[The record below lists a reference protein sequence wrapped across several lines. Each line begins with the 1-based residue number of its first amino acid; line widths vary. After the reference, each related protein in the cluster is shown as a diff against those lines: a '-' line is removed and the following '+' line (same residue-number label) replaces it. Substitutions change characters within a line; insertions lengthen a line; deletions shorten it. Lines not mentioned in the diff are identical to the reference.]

1 MAARHGRALARWWT
15 HFEQTIIHHHERE
28 DDVIWPELERR
39 RPEFGESRGVLEVD
53 HHALDEAMSAVRVV
67 TGAAADGDDPTAR
80 HGAITRFATLLVD
93 HLRREEAA
101 AFPLIADSFTNE
113 EFREIEEQMSKQ
125 LSLGQSVF
133 EIPWVLESAEPSVRA
148 LADEL
153 LPAPVRLLNRL
164 WFTPRYRRL
173 VATLFED
180 LDVVRAR

>member
-1 MAARHGRALARWWT
+1 
-15 HFEQTIIHHHERE
+15 
-28 DDVIWPELERR
+28 
-39 RPEFGESRGVLEVD
+39 
-53 HHALDEAMSAVRVV
+53 
-67 TGAAADGDDPTAR
+67 
-80 HGAITRFATLLVD
+80 
-93 HLRREEAA
+93 
-101 AFPLIADSFTNE
+101 
-113 EFREIEEQMSKQ
+113 MSKQ

>member
-1 MAARHGRALARWWT
+1 MRPNLRRSG
-15 HFEQTIIHHHERE
+15 
-28 DDVIWPELERR
+28 RR
-39 RPEFGESRGVLEVD
+39 R
-53 HHALDEAMSAVRVV
+53 
-67 TGAAADGDDPTAR
+67 DDPTAR

-180 LDVVRAR
+180 LDVVRPVSSAAVRAQRWRQLRSARSATTATASLVLSSPDVVAGASYVVSIDGDASGSVTPE